1 MRNKSETTG
10 TQSATRALVLLR
22 HIGAR
27 SPDGLRLTDLIA
39 LTGMDKSTIHRLLAC
54 LMQEGFVE
62 HVPGS
67 KSYRL
72 GMESTQL
79 GLVSADMA
87 PLLNRFRPLM
97 LKISRLSQDSVF
109 LVARSGHHALCVHR
123 ENGAN
128 AQLPYSVLPGMRRII
143 GLSAAG
149 VGILAQAPDI
159 ELEATYRQHAS
170 QYEGVG
176 ASYSILCRLI
186 ETARERGYSEM
197 TSFGPMGT
205 SGVGCVVPISDTTRI
220 GISIAGV
227 NPRMTPDRRRELG
240 LLLSYELKEQLSS
253 AAIARNMHTASNIKG
268 S

>member
-39 LTGMDKSTIHRLLAC
+39 LTGLDKSTIHRLLAC
-54 LMQEGFVE
+54 MMQEGFVE

-67 KSYRL
+67 KNYRL

-79 GLVSADMA
+79 GLVSAEMA
-87 PLLNRFRPLM
+87 PLVDRFRPLM
-97 LKISRLSQDSVF
+97 LKIARLSQESVF

-123 ENGAN
+123 ENGNSALSSN
-128 AQLPYSVLPGMRRII
+128 SVLPGMRRII

-149 VGILAQAPDI
+149 VGILAQASDTD
-159 ELEATYRQHAS
+159 LEATYRQNAS
-170 QYEGVG
+170 QYEDVG
-176 ASYSILCRLI
+176 ASYNILCRLI
-186 ETARERGYSEM
+186 DSTRERGYSEM

-220 GISIAGV
+220 GISIAGIDL
-227 NPRMTPDRRRELG
+227 RMTPARRRDLG
-240 LLLSYELKEQLSS
+240 LLLSEELRTVTVL
-253 AAIARNMHTASNIKG
+253 R
-268 S
+268 